1 MRDYLPV
8 SAPER
13 APLGV
18 SGGVSTPLS
27 LVVGLDLLGAGACAS
42 AVVTAV
48 VGEVGAA
55 PALPKK

>member
-1 MRDYLPV
+1 M
-8 SAPER
+8 SAEEK
-13 APLGV
+13 ASLGV
-18 SGGVSTPLS
+18 SGGVSTPS
-27 LVVGLDLLGAGACAS
+27 SPVVGLDLLGAGAYAS